1 MECPNCAMHL
11 ENLEDELAGVSR
23 IAASYHKLSMDV
35 EFDEAQISIA
45 QIIQAAN
52 ALGYHPERRSS

>member
-1 MECPNCAMHL
+1 MHL